1 MNNNQEHKI
10 LNLMKELI
18 EKINQW
24 NKEYYDKDAPSV
36 SDEVYDKAMFELQNL
51 ETIYPEFKDKNSPT
65 NFIGSNFDVRF
76 NKVSHE
82 FPMLSLNKAY
92 SIEEIEKYI
101 ENIEKTLN
109 IVGPTFVLEPKID
122 GLSIALRYENG
133 NLIQAVTRGN
143 GVIGEDV
150 THNALVINSIPKK
163 IKYLQ
168 KVEVRGEVFLQKSD
182 FISMNENIVKQADLE
197 IKELKENEKLFDE
210 KTFEKKMNALLK
222 RKEKLFVNPRNAA
235 SGSLRQLE
243 SSIVAQRNLQAI
255 IYQLVEPLNH
265 NVKTQLEALE
275 FFKNNNFRTQ
285 EWIKTTTKLS
295 QIKEYVYEFKELK
308 NSFDYECDGLVIKYN
323 EITQYD
329 ELGSTAK
336 FPHHSIA
343 FKYEIEKAITKLLNI
358 KATVGR
364 TGRITYNAVLEP
376 VELNQTTVSAA
387 TLHNID
393 YIKDNKINVGDDVY
407 VIKAGE
413 IIPRVLAPVKPNS
426 KSFYEGVSNC
436 PECNSILGYIGE
448 NVDQYCLN
456 DLCPEKIIR
465 SIIHYASREALNI
478 DALGEKTAELFFKKG
493 IIKSIIDI
501 YELKNHEEKLYELEG
516 FKQKS
521 IDNLLNSIEKSKK
534 CYLFQV
540 IYGLGIK
547 HIGLQASKAIAKVI
561 NSIEKF
567 KNIEEEILLKI
578 HDFGPKMIEEIKNY
592 LSDLNNIEIL
602 NYLEKNLNIIIDQST
617 SDKLKGLTFVITGTL
632 TKDRNFFKKL
642 IEDHSGK
649 VSSSVSLKTNYL
661 LAGENAGS
669 KANKARS
676 LNVIVISEKDFYNLI
691 N

>member
-101 ENIEKTLN
+101 ENIQKTLN

-197 IKELKENEKLFDE
+197 INELKENEKLFDK

-393 YIKDNKINVGDDVY
+393 YIRDNKINVGDDVY

-547 HIGLQASKAIAKVI
+547 QIGLQASKAIAKVV
-561 NSIEKF
+561 NSIEEF
-567 KNIEEEILLKI
+567 KNIEEETLLKI
-578 HDFGPKMIEEIKNY
+578 HDFGPRMIEEIKNY
-592 LSDLNNIEIL
+592 LSDLKNIEIL

-632 TKDRNFFKKL
+632 TKERNFFKKL
-642 IEDHSGK
+642 IEDHGGK

-669 KANKARS
+669 KASKARS
-676 LNVIVISEKDFYNLI
+676 LNVAVISEKDFYNLI